1 MTTDAAPASR
11 EQLAAIATRWVSLW
25 TAPVDWQLFDA
36 LHAEDFED
44 GASAGR
50 EATRAAYAQGLREFM
65 AAFPDARTQVDDLVI
80 DVERQQ
86 VAVRWSSVATNRL
99 PYLGLDATHRATRIR
114 GIEIIRIG
122 AGRIRRRW
130 GEWDISD
137 HRTG

>member
-1 MTTDAAPASR
+1 MTTNAVQASR
-11 EQLAAIATRWVSLW
+11 DELAEIVRRWVSLW
-25 TAPVDWQLFDA
+25 TAPLDWALFDA

-50 EATRAAYAQGLREFM
+50 DVTRAAYAEGLREFM

-86 VAVRWSSVATNRL
+86 VAVRWSSLATNRL
-99 PYLGLDATHRATRIR
+99 PYLGLGPTQRQTRIR
-114 GIEIIRIG
+114 GIEIVQIAG
-122 AGRIRRRW
+122 GRIRRRW

-137 HRTG
+137 HRAG